1 MTHGPAS
8 ATAEESRRLRLR
20 ALACGLCALAL
31 AGCASVELGSPFDLQ
46 SFEAN
51 VQRGITTRAQVQ
63 AWLGAPPS
71 RGVDVES
78 TGEKF
83 EQWTYYHG
91 EGKLPRLSGS
101 TWKSL
106 QIRFDASGVVRA
118 YNWSSNPQ
126 P

>member
-1 MTHGPAS
+1 MT
-8 ATAEESRRLRLR
+8 EERKRFRLR
-20 ALACGLCALAL
+20 ALACGLCALAV

-46 SFEAN
+46 SFEAS
-51 VQRGITTRAQVQ
+51 VQRGVTTRAQVQ

-78 TGEKF
+78 TGERF
-83 EQWTYYHG
+83 EQWTYYYG
-91 EGKLPRLSGS
+91 EGQLPRLGGS
-101 TWKSL
+101 RWKSL
-106 QIRFDASGVVRA
+106 QIRFDAGGVVRA

>member
-1 MTHGPAS
+1 MISSPAVNKAQDGS
-8 ATAEESRRLRLR
+8 SRRLR
-20 ALACGLCALAL
+20 ALAYGLCAVAL

-46 SFEAN
+46 AFEKN
-51 VQRGITTRAQVQ
+51 VQRGVTTRAQVQ

-71 RGVDVES
+71 RGVDVEPS
-78 TGEKF
+78 GDTF

-106 QIRFDASGVVRA
+106 QIRFDAGGLVRA